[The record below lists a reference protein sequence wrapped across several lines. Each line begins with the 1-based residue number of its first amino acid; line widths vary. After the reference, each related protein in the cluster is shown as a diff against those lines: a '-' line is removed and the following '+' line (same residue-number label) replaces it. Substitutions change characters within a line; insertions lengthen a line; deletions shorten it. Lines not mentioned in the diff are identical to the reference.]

1 MLQHATRRCGG
12 RAGFRD
18 SAVSKR
24 STTCP
29 RTRRWVGWS
38 PRDPCACARGY
49 LSIYL
54 STPGRSPFTIRLL
67 PRTSLRNIGCA
78 RARTDD
84 GCRSGHPDRG
94 HAHALDASAA
104 RQHACGA
111 RVGEAVAGVA
121 RAAAVPC
128 ACWLVR
134 ESLLGCPVRRSL
146 HTAAGDT
153 ARAAPA
159 ELDAGPRAAHAREV
173 DAHVVD
179 AQPRAPLQVET
190 RPARPGRRI
199 GRGGPKLRAA

>member
-1 MLQHATRRCGG
+1 MRTLGEHTCDSPVMRARAERAVGSWQWCALFRRKVHLLSV
-12 RAGFRD
+12 RAG
-18 SAVSKR
+18 
-24 STTCP
+24 
-29 RTRRWVGWS
+29 
-38 PRDPCACARGY
+38 
-49 LSIYL
+49 
-54 STPGRSPFTIRLL
+54 
-67 PRTSLRNIGCA
+67 LRAG
-78 RARTDD
+78 TDD

-121 RAAAVPC
+121 RAAAVPS

-134 ESLLGCPVRRSL
+134 QSLLGSPVRRSL
-146 HTAAGDT
+146 HTTAGHP
-153 ARAAPA
+153 ARAAAA
-159 ELDAGPRAAHAREV
+159 ELDAGARAAHAREV
-173 DAHVVD
+173 DANVVD